1 MPTKYGNR
9 YRVDKSIIYTTY
21 NSMLMIWEKMMKW
34 VIKEITIPNFTK
46 KEIKSKKRLK
56 IIKQNKKF

>member
-1 MPTKYGNR
+1 
-9 YRVDKSIIYTTY
+9 
-21 NSMLMIWEKMMKW
+21 MMKW
-34 VIKEITIPNFTK
+34 VIKEITIPNLTK

>member
-21 NSMLMIWEKMMKW
+21 NSMLMIWEKNDEMGD
-34 VIKEITIPNFTK
+34 
-46 KEIKSKKRLK
+46 
-56 IIKQNKKF
+56 